1 MDLTARLADYAWLAR
16 AQLRP
21 GRPDWTGGEG
31 CPVVLVPGIWE
42 TWHVLR
48 DLGDALHRAGHPVHV
63 LPGLGTNSAE
73 LAVGAE
79 VLRRTVER
87 LDLHGA
93 VVVAHSKGGLIAK
106 TALALPGVSER
117 VAGLVAVAT
126 PFEGSRYATWF
137 PARSV
142 RRLSPR
148 DPALRR
154 LAADLTAHPRIVAI
168 RPRYDP
174 HVPRAASAPAL
185 AGAVEVEVALDG
197 HFRLLGDP
205 RLHEAVVHAVEGL
218 SA

>member
-1 MDLTARLADYAWLAR
+1 MDLSARLADYAWLVR

-21 GRPDWTGGEG
+21 GRPDWTGGAG

-42 TWHVLR
+42 TWRVLR

-73 LAVGAE
+73 LAVGAQ
-79 VLRRTVER
+79 VLRRTVTA
-87 LDLHGA
+87 LDLRGA

-106 TALALPGVSER
+106 TALGLPGVTDR

-126 PFEGSRYATWF
+126 PFAGSRYATWF
-137 PARSV
+137 PARPV

-148 DPALRR
+148 DPAIRR
-154 LAADLTAHPRIVAI
+154 LAADLSAHPRIVAI
-168 RPRYDP
+168 RPRFDP
-174 HVPRAASAPAL
+174 HVPRAADAAAL
-185 AGAVEVEVALDG
+185 AGAVEVEVPLEG
-197 HFRLLGDP
+197 HFRPLGDP
-205 RLHEAVVHAVEGL
+205 RLHEAVLHAVAGL